1 VGGRMR
7 IGRDAPPDRRFAS
20 AKEPTTGLTIAGGL
34 RAELADDLRAPLP
47 EQLATLMRRLEG
59 DRNGHSGEGVRLW
72 DKPTRN
78 VEPC

>member
-1 VGGRMR
+1 MR
-7 IGRDAPPDRRFAS
+7 S
-20 AKEPTTGLTIAGGL
+20 PTAVSLQQRNFLQAIAGGL

>member
-1 VGGRMR
+1 
-7 IGRDAPPDRRFAS
+7 
-20 AKEPTTGLTIAGGL
+20 L

-78 VEPC
+78 VDPC

>member
-1 VGGRMR
+1 MR
-7 IGRDAPPDRRFAS
+7 PPFRFSKGTYYRLDYCRRV
-20 AKEPTTGLTIAGGL
+20 AGGTC
-34 RAELADDLRAPLP
+34 RRPSGATAP

>member
-1 VGGRMR
+1 MGAYEDWS
-7 IGRDAPPDRRFAS
+7 RDAPPDRRFAS
-20 AKEPTTGLTIAGGL
+20 AKEPTTGLAIAGGL

>member
-1 VGGRMR
+1 MR
-7 IGRDAPPDRRFAS
+7 R
-20 AKEPTTGLTIAGGL
+20 PTAVSLQQRNLLQAIAGGL

>member
-1 VGGRMR
+1 MR
-7 IGRDAPPDRRFAS
+7 R
-20 AKEPTTGLTIAGGL
+20 PTAVSLQQRNLLQAIAGGL

-59 DRNGHSGEGVRLW
+59 DRDGHSGEGVRLW

>member
-1 VGGRMR
+1 MR

-20 AKEPTTGLTIAGGL
+20 AKEPTTGLAIAGGL

-47 EQLATLMRRLEG
+47 EHLATLMRRLDG
-59 DRNGHSGEGVRLW
+59 DRNGSVRLW
-72 DKPTRN
+72 DKPGPN